1 MLIVLIRVDSSDSG
15 LLIQESPLTRLQ
27 SSIASF
33 QQPSGRDPGN
43 MDSNFLAPAAAA
55 SAVVTKQK
63 ERTMQIAKEQQ
74 QALAA
79 RLKKNNLEMPPFEF
93 LELIGKGA
101 FGRVFKA

>member
-1 MLIVLIRVDSSDSG
+1 M
-15 LLIQESPLTRLQ
+15 
-27 SSIASF
+27 
-33 QQPSGRDPGN
+33 DP
-43 MDSNFLAPAAAA
+43 NFLAPVAA
-55 SAVVTKQK
+55 SSMVITKQK

-74 QALAA
+74 AALSA